1 MNKKEKQKN
10 VFNDLFGAIETI
22 EHKEEVVVENKE
34 VKEETLKTSEEKK
47 VEEVKTTSEQPKKKV
62 ERKKRNYY
70 IPVDILESIDK
81 VVYMDR
87 DLKDNT
93 DLVVKALRKYLDSKA
108 CRDLLEEYNNLKG
121 NK

>member
-1 MNKKEKQKN
+1 MNKKDKQKN

-22 EHKEEVVVENKE
+22 DHKEEVEIK
-34 VKEETLKTSEEKK
+34 KEEIIEKSTIEASDNKKEEI
-47 VEEVKTTSEQPKKKV
+47 KTTSEQPNKRV

-70 IPVDILESIDK
+70 IPVDILENIDK

-121 NK
+121 GK

>member
-1 MNKKEKQKN
+1 MNKKDKQKN

-22 EHKEEVVVENKE
+22 DHKEEVEIK
-34 VKEETLKTSEEKK
+34 KEEIIEKNTIETSDNKKEEIKK
-47 VEEVKTTSEQPKKKV
+47 TSEQPKKRV

-70 IPVDILESIDK
+70 IPVDILENIDK

-108 CRDLLEEYNNLKG
+108 CKDLLEEYNNLKG

>member
-22 EHKEEVVVENKE
+22 DHKEENIVEKDE
-34 VKEETLKTSEEKK
+34 IKEEKTIETSEIKK
-47 VEEVKTTSEQPKKKV
+47 IEVKTTSEQPKKKV

-70 IPVDILESIDK
+70 IPVDILENIDK

>member
-22 EHKEEVVVENKE
+22 EHKEEII
-34 VKEETLKTSEEKK
+34 EEKTI
-47 VEEVKTTSEQPKKKV
+47 EVSEDTKRIEIKTTSEQPKKKV

-70 IPVDILESIDK
+70 IPVDILENIDK

-93 DLVVKALRKYLDSKA
+93 DLVIKALKKYLDSKA

>member
-22 EHKEEVVVENKE
+22 EHKEEI
-34 VKEETLKTSEEKK
+34 KEEKTIEASEIKK
-47 VEEVKTTSEQPKKKV
+47 VEAKATSEQPKKKV

-70 IPVDILESIDK
+70 IPIDILENIDK
-81 VVYMDR
+81 IVYMDR

-108 CRDLLEEYNNLKG
+108 CRDLLEEYDNLKG